1 MISAIIPVYNRE
13 TVIQRAIMSVINQ
26 TIKDW
31 EIIIWDDGSSDNT
44 VEKVKEINDSR
55 IRIYS
60 APNRGVAGARNQAVA
75 KAQGEWIAFLDSDDE
90 WLPEKLE
97 KQIEVVRK
105 KPEIDLVFC
114 SAKKAMGDELEMK
127 PTISREF
134 LEDMDLSLT
143 MIAPDCLEITR
154 NLAENVFNFALSIQ
168 SVLIKKTLFDS
179 VGGFNESLRNS
190 EDREFWWR
198 VILGGAKVAVITK
211 PLVRIHRSEEHL
223 SAYSKTYLEHHLY
236 CHKLMIETAKQK
248 GRQDLVPMI
257 EKRWKGKSQEYI
269 NTFYKEIRPGDV
281 FNYLPGSIRL
291 SATYQLLKKRLV
303 NLF

>member
-13 TVIQRAIMSVINQ
+13 TVIQRAIISVINQ

-31 EIIIWDDGSSDNT
+31 EIIIWNDGSSDGT
-44 VEKVKEINDSR
+44 LEKVKEIEDAR
-55 IRIYS
+55 VRCYS
-60 APNRGVAGARNQAVA
+60 APNIGVAGARNQAVA
-75 KAQGEWIAFLDSDDE
+75 KARGEWIAFLDSDDE

-97 KQIEVVRK
+97 TQIRVLKEYPHLDFIFTSAYRGLDASGNHLISI
-105 KPEIDLVFC
+105 PEQKIFTFGFK
-114 SAKKAMGDELEMK
+114 SIK
-127 PTISREF
+127 
-134 LEDMDLSLT
+134 LT
-143 MIAPDCLEITR
+143 DQVYEITE
-154 NLAENVFNFALSIQ
+154 NLAESIFNFALTIPT
-168 SVLIKKTLFDS
+168 VLIRKSTFEK

-211 PLVRIHRSEEHL
+211 PLVLIHRSEEHL

-248 GRQDLVPMI
+248 GRQDLVSMI

-303 NLF
+303 NLL